1 MTDRGMEFLGADG
14 ALPEGAAASHR
25 ARIRSEGKV
34 EGRRGGGADVGAPR
48 RGSGAQIGA
57 ERSMFFFEQE
67 RKGPQ
72 MMSIWAAE
80 DVGLRSTRARL
91 GSWLS
96 SSAGRFGAGAG
107 AAAAAAAAKPNK
119 ASAADASGGFGLGAG
134 GRRFSRTT
142 RHKRSGS
149 SLVK

>member
-1 MTDRGMEFLGADG
+1 MFLCISRMFLTPQLTKQVATGPG
-14 ALPEGAAASHR
+14 LGLE
-25 ARIRSEGKV
+25 
-34 EGRRGGGADVGAPR
+34 RGGVDLGAPR

-96 SSAGRFGAGAG
+96 PSAARFGAGAG
-107 AAAAAAAAKPNK
+107 AAAAAA
-119 ASAADASGGFGLGAG
+119 SR
-134 GRRFSRTT
+134 GRRATT
-142 RHKRSGS
+142 YRDH
-149 SLVK
+149 LW

>member
-1 MTDRGMEFLGADG
+1 M
-14 ALPEGAAASHR
+14 
-25 ARIRSEGKV
+25 I
-34 EGRRGGGADVGAPR
+34 
-48 RGSGAQIGA
+48 
-57 ERSMFFFEQE
+57 
-67 RKGPQ
+67 
-72 MMSIWAAE
+72 SIWAAE
-80 DVGLRSTRARL
+80 HVGLRSLRGLL
-91 GSWLS
+91 GSLLTS
-96 SSAGRFGAGAG
+96 CAESLASSAGRFGAGAG